1 MGTCLH
7 KGLRSSNEL
16 LLPERTV
23 DCTHSC
29 IKGTSSA
36 REEMAR
42 NTELSMTR
50 HAGPLKWNGLNFL
63 PETHSQARKIFSMDE
78 MCLKDTVGEDA
89 IRENTNIEKD
99 IFLLLFFSLF
109 QRYLLEE

>member
-1 MGTCLH
+1 
-7 KGLRSSNEL
+7 
-16 LLPERTV
+16 
-23 DCTHSC
+23 
-29 IKGTSSA
+29 
-36 REEMAR
+36 MAR